1 MQFLKRKDFK
11 MKWPF
16 GIVLSFFLSI
26 FCTENIQCQV
36 VNFLRDSSRWVYI
49 TSESTEPN
57 MQFITNTTEQFAIQG
72 DTILNNTG
80 YKKLYNKKII
90 ETVVF
95 PGTGTQYSIF
105 SYDSALQFIRFD
117 SIRNEVFLKADT
129 GTVDH
134 LLYSY
139 NQTIG
144 DTLVGI
150 YSASEYI
157 IDSIEPVTVFGIQTS
172 KIYTS
177 KPPPWNYFNDENYQ
191 INGIGSSNGLLVFH
205 PVEIVVSGGV
215 FMTRLICFQQGDSVF
230 YGFNQ
235 IDCPVIN
242 FPNSIGES
250 EKNSSVLIY
259 PNPFQN
265 RLNIYLGNLSE
276 HGQIDI
282 YNTLGE
288 KVYSGEF
295 EGNIVSVNSN
305 LTAGVYFI
313 QIISPH
319 LNYRQRII
327 RN

>member
-1 MQFLKRKDFK
+1 
-11 MKWPF
+11 MKLPF
-16 GIVLSFFLSI
+16 GFILGFFLSI
-26 FCTENIQCQV
+26 FCIEKVQSQV
-36 VNFLRDSSRWVYI
+36 VNFLTDSSRWVYI

-57 MQFITNTTEQFAIQG
+57 MQFITNTTEQFEIQG
-72 DTILNNTG
+72 DTILNNIG

-117 SIRNEVFLKADT
+117 SSRNEVFLKADT
-129 GTVDH
+129 GMIDY

-139 NQTIG
+139 NQTLG

-150 YSASEYI
+150 YSVSEYI
-157 IDSIEPVTVFGIQTS
+157 IDSIEPVTIFGIQTS
-172 KIYTS
+172 KIYIS
-177 KPPPWNYFNDENYQ
+177 SPPPWNYLNDENFQ
-191 INGIGSSNGLLVFH
+191 INGIGSSNGLLIFH

-215 FMTRLICFQQGDSVF
+215 FMTRLVCFQQGDSVF

-259 PNPFQN
+259 PNPFQD

-276 HGQIDI
+276 HGQIII
-282 YNTLGE
+282 YNALGE
-288 KVYSGEF
+288 KVYFGEF
-295 EGNIVSVNSN
+295 EGNIVTVNSN

-327 RN
+327 REY

>member
-1 MQFLKRKDFK
+1 
-11 MKWPF
+11 MKLPF
-16 GIVLSFFLSI
+16 GFILSLFLSI
-26 FCTENIQCQV
+26 FCIEKGQSQV
-36 VNFLRDSSRWVYI
+36 VNFLTDSSRWVYV

-57 MQFITNTTEQFAIQG
+57 MQFITNTTEQFEIQG
-72 DTILNNTG
+72 DTILNNIG
-80 YKKLYNKKII
+80 YKKLYNKKIM

-105 SYDSALQFIRFD
+105 SYDSALQFMRFD
-117 SIRNEVFLKADT
+117 SSRNEVFLKADT

-134 LLYSY
+134 ILYSY

-157 IDSIEPVTVFGIQTS
+157 IDSIEPVTIFGIQTS

-215 FMTRLICFQQGDSVF
+215 FMTRLVCFQQGDSVF

-235 IDCPVIN
+235 INCPVIN

-250 EKNSSVLIY
+250 TRNSFVLIY
-259 PNPFQN
+259 PNPFQDQ
-265 RLNIYLGNLSE
+265 LNIYLGNLSE
-276 HGQIDI
+276 HGQIII
-282 YNTLGE
+282 YNALGE
-288 KVYSGEF
+288 KVYFGEF

-305 LTAGVYFI
+305 LTEGVYFI

-319 LNYRQRII
+319 LNYRKRII